1 MNEILGAEKAKEM
14 LDARMNVPLKEEL
27 SRLEGADIA
36 ALMAELDDKDL
47 LKIYRLLKKE
57 QAAEAFAEMTADLQE
72 KLICGFTDKELRN
85 VLDEM
90 YLDDTVDLIDE
101 MPASVANRIL
111 ANSSP
116 EDRKQINE
124 LLKYSSDSA
133 GGLMT
138 TEYVLLKSGMT
149 VKEAFER
156 IRRDAYDKES
166 VYTCYVTDATRHLV
180 GVLDVKTLLLASE
193 EKTVGEL
200 MNTDVIYVQTDTDRE
215 DVAREFEKYNFA
227 VIPVT
232 DAEKRL
238 VGIITVD
245 DAVDVIVEEA
255 EEDFAKMAA
264 VTPSELPYLRTRV
277 FTVFMNRFPWL
288 LLMMLTATFTS
299 LIISG
304 FEDALSVCVALTAFI
319 PMLMGSGGNSGAQS
333 SVTVI
338 RGLSL
343 GEIELKDVFRVLWH
357 ELRISILCSTAL
369 SVAAFVKII
378 TIDRLIMGPEI
389 TAWVAL
395 TVSLTLCVTVIFAK
409 LIGAVLPLAAKR
421 CKLDPAVMASP
432 FITTLVDALS
442 LLVYFFVAKAILGI

>member
-1 MNEILGAEKAKEM
+1 MNEILSAEEVKEM
-14 LDARMNVPLKEEL
+14 LDARMGIPLREAL
-27 SRLEGADIA
+27 ARMEGADIA
-36 ALMAELDDKDL
+36 ALMADLDDKDL
-47 LKIYRLLKKE
+47 LKVYRLLQKE
-57 QAAEAFAEMTADLQE
+57 QAAQAFAEMTADLQK
-72 KLICGFTDKELRN
+72 KLIDGFTDKELRT

-90 YLDDTVDLIDE
+90 YFDDTVDLIDE

-116 EDRKQINE
+116 ADRKQINE

-138 TEYVLLKSGMT
+138 TEYVLLKSDMT
-149 VKEAFER
+149 VEQAFDR

-180 GVLDVKTLLLASE
+180 GVLDVKTLLLAQAG
-193 EKTVGEL
+193 KTVGEL

-215 DVAREFEKYNFA
+215 TVAREFEKYNFT

-245 DAVDVIVEEA
+245 DAVDVILEEA

-264 VTPSELPYLRTRV
+264 VTPSELPYLRTGV
-277 FTVFMNRFPWL
+277 FTVFKNRFPWL

-304 FEDALSVCVALTAFI
+304 FENALSVCVVLTAFI

-343 GEIELKDVFRVLWH
+343 GEIEVRDVVRVLWH
-357 ELRISILCSTAL
+357 ELRVSLLCSVAL
-369 SVAAFVKII
+369 SAVAFLKII
-378 TIDRLIMGPEI
+378 SIDRLIMGPEV
-389 TAWVAL
+389 TASVAL

-409 LIGAVLPLAAKR
+409 LIGAVLPLAAKK

-432 FITTLVDALS
+432 FITTVVDALS
-442 LLVYFFVAKAILGI
+442 LLVYFLVAKAVLGI

>member
-1 MNEILGAEKAKEM
+1 MNEILEAEKAKEM
-14 LDARMNVPLKEEL
+14 LDARMNIPLKEEL
-27 SRLEGADIA
+27 SRMEGADIA
-36 ALMAELDDKDL
+36 ALMADLEDKDL
-47 LKIYRLLKKE
+47 LRMYRLLKKE
-57 QAAEAFAEMTADLQE
+57 QAAEAFAEMTADLQK
-72 KLICGFTDKELRN
+72 KLIDGFTDKELRSI
-85 VLDEM
+85 LDEM

-124 LLKYSSDSA
+124 LLKYSPDSA

-138 TEYVLLKSGMT
+138 TEYVLLKSGMS

-166 VYTCYVTDATRHLV
+166 VYTCYVTDATRRLV

-193 EKTVGEL
+193 DKTVGEL

-264 VTPSELPYLRTRV
+264 VTPSELPYLRTSV
-277 FTVFMNRFPWL
+277 FAVFKNRFPWL
-288 LLMMLTATFTS
+288 LLMMITATFTS

-343 GEIELKDVFRVLWH
+343 GEIELKDVLYVLWH

-369 SVAAFVKII
+369 SAIAFVKII

-389 TAWVAL
+389 TALVAL

-432 FITTLVDALS
+432 FITTVVDALS
-442 LLVYFFVAKAILGI
+442 LLVYFFVAKAVLGI